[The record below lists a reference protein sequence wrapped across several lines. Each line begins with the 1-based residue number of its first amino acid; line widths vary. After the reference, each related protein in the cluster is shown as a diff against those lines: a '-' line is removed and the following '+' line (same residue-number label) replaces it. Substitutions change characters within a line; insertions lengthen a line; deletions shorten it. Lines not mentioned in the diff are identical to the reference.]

1 MGRVVANVSTPSGD
15 MTLKQDAFVDA
26 YVANGGQGT
35 QAAKDAGYSE
45 SGAHVEANR
54 LLKNPLII
62 QEVHRR
68 TVMAIGAALPSALKT
83 ITRLSSAAKSEYVQ
97 LEASRDLLDRA
108 GMRAAQRI
116 DHRVDGELRVSIDL
130 S

>member
-1 MGRVVANVSTPSGD
+1 

-83 ITRLSSAAKSEYVQ
+83 ITRLSSGAKSEYVQ

>member
-1 MGRVVANVSTPSGD
+1 MGRVPSCVSTPSGD
-15 MTLKQDAFVDA
+15 LTLKQDAFVDA

-35 QAAKDAGYSE
+35 LAAKEAGYSE

-68 TVMAIGAALPSALKT
+68 TVMAIGAALPSALNT
-83 ITRLSSAAKSEYVQ
+83 VRRLSESAKSEYVQ